1 MINEGQLSTI
11 KSEYPQ
17 NLEYFE
23 PTRPPM
29 EVASRYILTTV
40 LVTRSSEK
48 WIASIQQYLP
58 DDFAT

>member
-48 WIASIQQYLP
+48 WIASIQ
-58 DDFAT
+58 